1 MSVGMFLNCQ
11 QMFQVVRIN
20 FTFHA
25 DVGDINHMKETAY
38 KILFLEDEP
47 TIREVLTEY
56 MLMSGYQ
63 VTTAERGDAAVCL
76 VREQDFDLAVLDICV
91 PGADGFE
98 VLKCIHAC
106 RKKTA
111 VIMLT
116 ALEDEKTQVKAFNLY
131 ADDYVIKPVSP
142 IILLKRME
150 TILRRTAGHGE
161 EGAEEQT
168 GLVLKEEAYC
178 ALYDGEKLPLTL
190 SEYLL
195 LQTLYREPDRVFTR
209 EQLIMSIFNEDYIGN
224 DRIIDA
230 HVKNLRKKLPVAC
243 IRTVI
248 GVGYQFERSFLS
260 GSIFS

>member
-1 MSVGMFLNCQ
+1 
-11 QMFQVVRIN
+11 
-20 FTFHA
+20 
-25 DVGDINHMKETAY
+25 MKETGFRV
-38 KILFLEDEP
+38 LFLEDEP

-63 VTTAERGDAAVCL
+63 VVTAERGDKAVSL
-76 VREQDFDLAVLDICV
+76 VREQEFDIAVLDICV

-98 VLKCIHAC
+98 VLKCIHTC
-106 RKKTA
+106 RKRTA

-116 ALEDEKTQVKAFNLY
+116 ALEDEQTQVKAFNLY

-150 TILRRTAGHGE
+150 TILRRTVRAVEDGE
-161 EGAEEQT
+161 GCPR

-209 EQLIMSIFNEDYIGN
+209 EQLILSIFNEDYIGN

-230 HVKNLRKKLPVAC
+230 HVKNLRKKLPISC

-248 GVGYQFERSFLS
+248 GVGYQFDKTAS
-260 GSIFS
+260 GST

>member
-1 MSVGMFLNCQ
+1 MREAPYRV
-11 QMFQVVRIN
+11 
-20 FTFHA
+20 
-25 DVGDINHMKETAY
+25 
-38 KILFLEDEP
+38 LFLEDEP

-56 MLMSGYQ
+56 MLMSGYL
-63 VTTAERGDAAVCL
+63 VTTAERGDKALEL
-76 VREQDFDLAVLDICV
+76 VREQNFDIAVLDICV

-98 VLKCIHAC
+98 VLKCIQAC

-116 ALEDEKTQVKAFNLY
+116 ALEDEQTQVKAFNLY

-150 TILRRTAGHGE
+150 TILRRANGYGE
-161 EGAEEQT
+161 SEQESQR
-168 GLVLKEEAYC
+168 GLVLREEAYC
-178 ALYDGEKLPLTL
+178 ALYNGEKLPLTL

-195 LQTLYREPDRVFTR
+195 LQALYKEPDRVFTR
-209 EQLIMSIFNEDYIGN
+209 EQLILRIFNEDYIGN

-243 IRTVI
+243 IKTVI
-248 GVGYQFERSFLS
+248 GVGYQFILHT
-260 GSIFS
+260 G

>member
-1 MSVGMFLNCQ
+1 
-11 QMFQVVRIN
+11 
-20 FTFHA
+20 
-25 DVGDINHMKETAY
+25 MKEAGCRV
-38 KILFLEDEP
+38 LFAEDEP

-63 VTTAERGDAAVCL
+63 VVTAERGDRAIQL
-76 VREQDFDLAVLDICV
+76 VQEQEFDLAVLDICL

-98 VLKCIHAC
+98 VLKHIHAC
-106 RKKTA
+106 GKGTA

-116 ALEDEKTQVKAFNLY
+116 ALEDEQTQVKAFNLY

-150 TILRRTAGHGE
+150 TILRRAGRTPEDGE
-161 EGAEEQT
+161 GCPG
-168 GLVLKEEAYC
+168 GLVLREEAYC

-195 LQTLYREPDRVFTR
+195 LQTLYREPGRVFTR
-209 EQLIMSIFNEDYIGN
+209 EQLILSIFNEDYIGN

-230 HVKNLRKKLPVAC
+230 HVKNLRKKLPTAC
-243 IRTVI
+243 IKTVI
-248 GVGYQFERSFLS
+248 GVGYQFDGNAPGR
-260 GSIFS
+260 G